1 MDSLGKLF
9 GSTARVK
16 VLRLFVFNERMQFTA
31 DLVARRAKIALPV
44 ARREL
49 RVLERAKLVKRGA
62 VARRSKSGGP
72 RFLLEANFPYLAALR
87 YFLANTAAIDDQDIL
102 RALRA
107 AHGKLALVIVA
118 GMFIQDADSRIDL
131 LVVGDGLRERVL
143 TSVAKDIE
151 AELGKEIRLAVFS
164 RKDFE
169 YRHSMYDKLIRD
181 ILDYPHRTILDR
193 IGVEK

>member
-1 MDSLGKLF
+1 MDVLGKLF

-16 VLRLFVFNERMQFTA
+16 ILRLFVFNERTQFDA
-31 DLVARRAKIALPV
+31 DLVARRAKIAAAT
-44 ARREL
+44 ARREM
-49 RVLERAKLVKRGA
+49 RVLQQAGLIRKRSGA
-62 VARRSKSGGP
+62 RGGP
-72 RFLLEANFPYLAALR
+72 KFRLEATFAHLAPLR
-87 YFLANTAAIDDQDIL
+87 YFLANTAALDERDIL
-102 RALRA
+102 GKLRA
-107 AHGKLALVIVA
+107 ARGKLSLVIIA

-131 LVVGDGLRERVL
+131 LIVGDNLKERALAGAV
-143 TSVAKDIE
+143 KDIE

-181 ILDYPHRTILDR
+181 ILDYPHRTLLDR

>member
-1 MDSLGKLF
+1 MDVLGKLF

-16 VLRLFVFNERMQFTA
+16 ILRLFVFNERTQFSA
-31 DLVARRAKIALPV
+31 DLVARRAKITLPV

-49 RVLERAKLVKRGA
+49 RALEQAGLVRRGA
-62 VARRSKSGGP
+62 TARRGKSGGP
-72 RFLLEANFPYLAALR
+72 KFRLEAGFPHLAPLR
-87 YFLANTAAIDDQDIL
+87 YFLANTAALDDQDIL
-102 RALRA
+102 RKLRA
-107 AHGKLALVIVA
+107 ARGKLSLVIAA

-131 LVVGDGLRERVL
+131 LIVGDGLKERALAGV
-143 TSVAKDIE
+143 VKDIE

-169 YRHSMYDKLIRD
+169 YRHSMYDKLVRD
-181 ILDYPHRTILDR
+181 ILDYPHRTLLDR